1 MIWDEEADVVVLGYG
16 FAGATAAITAHDAGA
31 KVLLLEKA
39 PERYKGGN
47 SRVSANLVFWP
58 NDIEK
63 AKVHF
68 KALAGPYL
76 DNISEEM
83 IHVWAAEMYANKAWL
98 ENLGMK
104 PADLPYIEFPE
115 LDGSDCVRVL
125 MNGDGPVGGE
135 RLWHLIEPAVA
146 SRNIRV
152 LYNTPAVKLVK
163 DGSQCPSS
171 EQLGQLRA

>member
-68 KALAGPYL
+68 KALAGPFL

-83 IHVWAAEMYANKAWL
+83 IHVGGGNVRQQGVA
-98 ENLGMK
+98 GK
-104 PADLPYIEFPE
+104 PRHE
-115 LDGSDCVRVL
+115 
-125 MNGDGPVGGE
+125 
-135 RLWHLIEPAVA
+135 A
-146 SRNIRV
+146 SR
-152 LYNTPAVKLVK
+152 
-163 DGSQCPSS
+163 SS
-171 EQLGQLRA
+171 SH